1 MAVINMQSMRY
12 LNLLDKV
19 ARVKTTTCFTYN
31 NTIFFAVHDGDV
43 SKAIG
48 LGAINIRKIQE
59 SLGKK
64 VKIIREQNGIENVQ
78 RFVED
83 IIAPVRFKSMEIKDN
98 CAIIT
103 AGNMQSK
110 ASLIGRNRRRF
121 DELRKILHETFNLD
135 LKIV

>member
-1 MAVINMQSMRY
+1 MAVINMQAMRY

-19 ARVKTTTCFTYN
+19 ARVKTTTCFTHN
-31 NTIFFAVHDGDV
+31 NTVFFAVRDGDI

-48 LGAINIRKIQE
+48 FGAINIKKIQE

-64 VKIIREQNGIENVQ
+64 VKIIREPDGIQ
-78 RFVED
+78 DSKRFIED
-83 IIAPVRFKSMEIKDN
+83 IVAPVRFKSIEIKDN

-103 AGNMQSK
+103 AGNMQAK

-121 DELRKILHETFNLD
+121 DELKKILHETFNLD
-135 LKIV
+135 LKII

>member
-1 MAVINMQSMRY
+1 MAIINMQAMRY

-19 ARVKTTTCFTYN
+19 ARVKTTLCFTHN
-31 NTIFFAVHDGDV
+31 NTVFYAVRDGDV
-43 SKAIG
+43 SRAIG
-48 LGAINIRKIQE
+48 VGAINIRKIQD

-64 VKIIREQNGIENVQ
+64 VKIIREPNGVQ
-78 RFVED
+78 DSRQFVED
-83 IIAPVRFKSMEIKDN
+83 IVSPVRFKSFEIKDN

-103 AGNMQSK
+103 AGNMQAK

-121 DELRKILHETFNLD
+121 DELRKILHDIFRLD